1 MRERSRL
8 AVDVAAELRALIAR
22 DSSPGERIPAES
34 ELAQQLGV
42 SRNTLREA
50 LWLLWSEGLLV
61 RRWGVGTFVRDQTP
75 SSSPPSQ
82 LLDFAPVRDMIRA
95 SGREST
101 LTTAAVE
108 RRPCDQEASVALGLQ
123 EGDEAWWLDRT
134 FAADGVPAVT
144 LQDWVPVRVNGRE
157 LDLSPLKD
165 VDHGLLGLLSD
176 SARCRV
182 VRMEAHLTAELAS
195 DEIAERMR
203 QPQPFPVMVGV
214 QVSYDDTDRPVIFS
228 RNYYATGVFDVRV
241 LRTVHHWQPPSV
253 GGAGARV

>member
-22 DSSPGERIPAES
+22 NSSPGERIPAES
-34 ELAQQLGV
+34 ELAEQLGV

-61 RRWGVGTFVRDQTP
+61 RRWGVGTFVRDRTP
-75 SSSPPSQ
+75 PSPSQ
-82 LLDFAPVRDMIRA
+82 LLEFVPVRDMIRG
-95 SGREST
+95 SGREPT
-101 LTTAAVE
+101 LTVAVVE
-108 RRPCDQEASVALGLQ
+108 RRPCVREAAVALGLR
-123 EGDEAWWLDRT
+123 EGEEAWWLDRT

-144 LQDWVPVRVNGRE
+144 LQDWVPSRVNGRE
-157 LDLSPLKD
+157 LDLTPLKD
-165 VDHGLLGLLSD
+165 VDQGLLGLLYD
-176 SARCRV
+176 AARCRV

-195 DEIAERMR
+195 DEMAERMR
-203 QPQPFPVMVGV
+203 QRQPFPVMVGV

-241 LRTVHHWQPPSV
+241 LRTVHRWQRPSV
-253 GGAGARV
+253 SGAGTPL